1 MPVERMTRVT
11 SEVGAQYVGLN
22 LPKPWQEIAKG
33 PVLSCITKHPR
44 TPPPTAFVTRE
55 NSKIILFGTPFF
67 RRTHC
72 CSELGLFEVARYFN
86 LFLFYF
92 RMEIFTIWKYYFSIF
107 DNSHDFVKFIPFLL
121 VICNFLSTIISSFAK
136 ISFYLYT
143 LLVIIE

>member
-1 MPVERMTRVT
+1 MLKKSNPCLRSFEKDGSYTEVPVERMTRVT

-55 NSKIILFGTPFF
+55 NSKIIFFGTPLF

-72 CSELGLFEVARYFN
+72 CSELGLFEAARYFN

-92 RMEIFTIWKYYFSIF
+92 RMPSHNLEI
-107 DNSHDFVKFIPFLL
+107 LL
-121 VICNFLSTIISSFAK
+121 FNF
-136 ISFYLYT
+136 
-143 LLVIIE
+143 